1 MEIFETLG
9 WIALGFIPTL
19 AAMELAWRTC
29 TKKFKRYSL
38 RRRPEMIL
46 AEARNRKQ
54 GRFL

>member
-1 MEIFETLG
+1 MEIFGTFG

-19 AAMELAWRTC
+19 AAMELAWRTG
-29 TKKFKRYSL
+29 TKKLKRDSL
-38 RRRPEMIL
+38 RRTEIVL